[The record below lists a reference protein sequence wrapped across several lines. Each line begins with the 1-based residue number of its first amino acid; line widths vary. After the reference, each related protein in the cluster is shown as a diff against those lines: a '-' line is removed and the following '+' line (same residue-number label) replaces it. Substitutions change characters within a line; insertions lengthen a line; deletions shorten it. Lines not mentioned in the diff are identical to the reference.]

1 MQCHEPGVTRPG
13 AVTSYP
19 WSTFDLFPTLLGQA
33 GVAAPEGIDSMDLSP
48 VWKGESAALRDSLF
62 TSYGK
67 VQRSVRDLRWKLIRY
82 HQFDEWELFDLEAD
96 PHELTNLYGT
106 PGMEERTRDLKRRLM
121 QLRVQYGDD
130 SDVSVQ
136 PAAWR
141 KRFEVR
147 R

>member
-1 MQCHEPGVTRPG
+1 MRT
-13 AVTSYP
+13 A
-19 WSTFDLFPTLLGQA
+19 
-33 GVAAPEGIDSMDLSP
+33 
-48 VWKGESAALRDSLF
+48 
-62 TSYGK
+62 
-67 VQRSVRDLRWKLIRY
+67 RWKLIRY

-96 PHELTNLYGT
+96 PHELTNLHGT